1 VAEGWRDGCPAAG
14 MPAQA
19 ICSGDWFAQIFTTKA
34 RRHKEK
40 PETPS
45 QQRPFLNRRFRRWR
59 RCPEGGKIKLVGGGT
74 TRTIA
79 AKRDGTE
86 AFPPSQAAGPRIR
99 GDRLRSFGI
108 ISDFSGRRFIGRAE
122 FTEGAETGLLNAEI
136 GLGLMHSISGWRTLC
151 SCTKNWNIQLGW
163 GDSQNGQSFAI
174 RGRRTADRQEL
185 TSWRTVHHDCFLG
198 KSQGHVSRA
207 KEGQSARNKAL
218 GIPAIECFSFAHR
231 TARGEH
237 ILTGI
242 AGNRGVGLVQNQC
255 SHAPP
260 RSTRIRVRQDIRMA
274 GPQGEDLILTKIA
287 ASRLRGFV

>member
-1 VAEGWRDGCPAAG
+1 MAEGWRDGCPAAG

-86 AFPPSQAAGPRIR
+86 AFLPSQAAGPRIR

-174 RGRRTADRQEL
+174 RGRPRADRQNSA
-185 TSWRTVHHDCFLG
+185 SWRTVHHDCFLG

-207 KEGQSARNKAL
+207 KEG
-218 GIPAIECFSFAHR
+218 
-231 TARGEH
+231 
-237 ILTGI
+237 
-242 AGNRGVGLVQNQC
+242 
-255 SHAPP
+255 
-260 RSTRIRVRQDIRMA
+260 
-274 GPQGEDLILTKIA
+274 
-287 ASRLRGFV
+287 